1 MWGALARFL
10 EARYPP
16 SPWRRRA
23 RRRGVPGPRRPRRAS
38 RSLHFVAD
46 AETQILTALIDFRSF
61 SGIAQG
67 PEATSTRT
75 RG

>member
-23 RRRGVPGPRRPRRAS
+23 RRRGVPGPRTVVELE
-38 RSLHFVAD
+38 SLEEF
-46 AETQILTALIDFRSF
+46 L
-61 SGIAQG
+61 
-67 PEATSTRT
+67 
-75 RG
+75 